1 MEQLNIV
8 GKRSGDGFVAH
19 KSVLVNGLSRVMADR
34 VSLLDG
40 IILGRKGFAGYIR
53 ALSGSNIVKIV
64 PYSNGDASGSQVADK
79 RLKVVCGA
87 HTSYLDDNAWVG
99 ENTPYTL
106 AELRI
111 HPRNAVMPNIG
122 SGELAEALARVLPFT
137 ASDDARPVLQCV
149 LFEASEGKL
158 KLVAADGFTLAELVL
173 DFDDSTEGKALIH
186 RDELRAV
193 ANALRRAKRVRL
205 GFEAGGEELDAVHL
219 VIDTEAITYRWRSVS
234 GEFPNYQPLI
244 PTEFTTSAQL
254 DGNEVLKAIGTMR
267 ALADNAK
274 SFALDLSIID
284 GTLAITNPDGKGEA
298 VIPAAGEGIG
308 CIRVDGKYLADAMKA
323 CGGMVDF
330 RFNEAYS
337 PMLFSVDGFQLVVMP
352 MMSDKAKEAQQEA
365 RSESHAAETAE
376 PTAEVTEAEDTT
388 ETEPTEAEL
397 EAIEAE
403 GEVTNEPTEEKP
415 KRSRKRSRKKEPV
428 AVA

>member
-1 MEQLNIV
+1 VEQLNIV

-19 KSVLVNGLSRVMADR
+19 KSVLVNGLSRVIADR

-106 AELRI
+106 AEVRI

-122 SGELAEALARVLPFT
+122 SGELAEALGRVLPFT

-149 LFEASEGKL
+149 LFEASGGKL

-186 RDELRAV
+186 RDELKAV
-193 ANALRRAKRVRL
+193 AGALRKAKRVRL
-205 GFEAGGEELDAVHL
+205 GFEATGDSLDGVSL
-219 VIDTEAITYRWRSVS
+219 VLQTEAITYKWRSVS

-298 VIPAAGEGIG
+298 VIPAAGEGMG

-323 CGGMVDF
+323 SGGMVDF
-330 RFNEAYS
+330 RFNEAFS
-337 PMLFSVDGFQLVVMP
+337 PMLFSVDGFQVVVMP

-365 RSESHAAETAE
+365 RAEASA
-376 PTAEVTEAEDTT
+376 AEVTEAEDTT
-388 ETEPTEAEL
+388 ETEPTKAEL
-397 EAIEAE
+397 QAIEAE
-403 GEVTNEPTEEKP
+403 VEATTEPTEEKP
-415 KRSRKRSRKKEPV
+415 KRSRRRRREPV